1 MDVHGMEMQ
10 NWIMVQ
16 MVIDLV
22 IACLLLWFIRLNMK
36 SRRPDSDPDEA
47 FRRSEGILAEIREL
61 SLSLDRNLEEKR
73 KLSARILGQLDET
86 LERAEE
92 ACRRVQDAARDLGA
106 TPGGAKNLPK
116 NSDQIRSS
124 IKALISRGLPRE
136 EIAQHMGMSVDEID
150 LLIKLQNHSGQ
161 ERQKDDSR

>member
-1 MDVHGMEMQ
+1 MEIQ

-36 SRRPDSDPDEA
+36 SRKADSELDEA
-47 FRRSEGILAEIREL
+47 FRRSEAILDEIREL
-61 SLSLDRNLEEKR
+61 SLSLDKNLEEKR
-73 KLSARILGQLDET
+73 KISARILGQLDET
-86 LERAEE
+86 LERADE
-92 ACRRVQDAARDLGA
+92 ACSRVRDAARDLGA
-106 TPGGAKNLPK
+106 NTAGSKNLPK

-124 IKALISRGLPRE
+124 VNALISRGLQKE

-161 ERQKDDSR
+161 GAQKSITR